1 MALARDLASRIS
13 SEPAHRCASIRDAL
27 VAEGL
32 YEASGDLRQGPIGPD
47 GRRPELAVATQWRI
61 APAPLVLSSR
71 DIQFFRSLG
80 AHLLAFYGAVNR
92 LYMESL
98 RGTQPAW
105 VAGYLDQGKPE
116 SLLTFS
122 RMKRF
127 RDALPAVIRPD
138 IIPTEA
144 GMVVTELDSVP
155 GGIGLTA
162 ALSRAYAAVDRAAPP
177 PDDHRP
183 SPPADLVGGADGM
196 LRGFESM
203 VRAAQG
209 GRPGVIAIV
218 VSDEARD
225 YRPEMAWVAARLR
238 EAGLDIRC
246 VEPRE
251 LRFTEEGLWL
261 DRDPVSLIY
270 RFFELFDLPNV
281 PKAELIMYAAKKD
294 LVQVTPPF
302 KPALEEKL
310 AFALFHHPRLA
321 PFWKAALGEERQ
333 AILGGLIPRTWVLD
347 PSPLPPSA
355 VIPNLRL
362 GDRAVADWRDL
373 AGASQRDR
381 RYVVKPSGFSEMA
394 WGSRGVSV
402 GHDMPQTEWSA
413 ALDKALQS
421 FPATPYVLQ
430 EFHKGRQFD
439 LSYHEAR
446 SGEVVAMPGRARLS
460 PYYFVADGKAELGG
474 ILATVCSLEKK
485 LIHGMR
491 DAIMV
496 PVAEASPKAE

>member
-1 MALARDLASRIS
+1 MALAPDLSSRTGPDLAHHCL
-13 SEPAHRCASIRDAL
+13 AIRDAL
-27 VAEGL
+27 VSDGL
-32 YEASGDLRQGPIGPD
+32 YEAPADLKQGPIGPMARQAAD
-47 GRRPELAVATQWRI
+47 QAVATQWRI
-61 APAPLVLSSR
+61 APAPLQLRSP
-71 DIQFFRSLG
+71 DIDFLRSLG
-80 AHLLAFYGAVNR
+80 PRLLAFYTALNR
-92 LYMESL
+92 LYLESL

-116 SLLTFS
+116 SLLTLS

-144 GMVVTELDSVP
+144 GMVITELDSVP

-162 ALSRAYAAVDRAAPP
+162 ALSRAYAAAD
-177 PDDHRP
+177 
-183 SPPADLVGGADGM
+183 PAMREALVGGPDGM
-196 LRGFESM
+196 VQGFGGM
-203 VRAAQG
+203 LRAAQG
-209 GRPGVIAIV
+209 GRAGAIAIV
-218 VSDEARD
+218 VSEEARD
-225 YRPEMAWVAARLR
+225 YRPEMTWLAARLR
-238 EAGLDIRC
+238 EVGMDVHC
-246 VEPRE
+246 VEPQA
-251 LRFTEEGLWL
+251 LRFTEDGLRL
-261 DRDPVSLIY
+261 ASPERPVALIY

-281 PKAELIMYAAKKD
+281 PKADLVTYAAKKD

-302 KPALEEKL
+302 KPALEEKM
-310 AFALFHHPRLA
+310 AFALFHHPLLA
-321 PFWKAALGEERQ
+321 PFWKRELGEETQ
-333 AILGGLIPRTWVLD
+333 AALDGLLPRTWLLD
-347 PSPLPPSA
+347 PRPLPPSA

-373 AGASQRDR
+373 AGASQRSR

-402 GHDMPQTEWSA
+402 GHDMPQTEWAA

-421 FPATPYVLQ
+421 FATTPYVLQ

-439 LSYHEAR
+439 MAYYDAR
-446 SGEVVAMPGRARLS
+446 SQEVAPMPGRARLS

-496 PVAEASPKAE
+496 PVAAAAGE

>member
-1 MALARDLASRIS
+1 MALAPDLSSRTGS
-13 SEPAHRCASIRDAL
+13 DLAHRCLAIRDAL
-27 VAEGL
+27 VSDGL
-32 YEASGDLRQGPIGPD
+32 YEAPADLKQGPIGPA
-47 GRRPELAVATQWRI
+47 GRRTEEQAVATQWRI
-61 APAPLVLSSR
+61 APAPLPLPPR
-71 DIQFFRSLG
+71 DIAFLRSLG
-80 AHLLAFYGAVNR
+80 PRLLAFYTALNR
-92 LYMESL
+92 LYLESL
-98 RGTQPAW
+98 RGSQPAW

-144 GMVVTELDSVP
+144 GMVITELDSVP

-162 ALSRAYAAVDRAAPP
+162 ALSRAYAA
-177 PDDHRP
+177 
-183 SPPADLVGGADGM
+183 ADSAMRQALVGGPDGM
-196 LRGFESM
+196 VQGFGAM
-203 VRAAQG
+203 LRAALG
-209 GRPGVIAIV
+209 GTGGAIAIV
-218 VSDEARD
+218 VSEEARD
-225 YRPEMAWVAARLR
+225 YRPEMTWLAARLR
-238 EAGLDIRC
+238 EAGLDVHC

-251 LRFTEEGLWL
+251 LRFTEEELRL
-261 DRDPVSLIY
+261 TMPDRPVTLVY

-281 PKAELIMYAAKKD
+281 PKAELVLYAAKKTR
-294 LVQVTPPF
+294 VQVTPPF
-302 KPALEEKL
+302 KPALEEKM
-310 AFALFHHPRLA
+310 AFALFHHPLLA
-321 PFWKAALGEERQ
+321 PFWKHELGEETQ
-333 AILGGLIPRTWVLD
+333 AILGGLLPRTWVLD
-347 PSPLPPSA
+347 PRPLPPSA

-381 RYVVKPSGFSEMA
+381 RYVIKPSGFSELA

-402 GHDMPQTEWSA
+402 GHDLPQTEWSA

-421 FPATPYVLQ
+421 FATTPYVLQ

-439 LSYHEAR
+439 MAYYDTR
-446 SGEVVAMPGRARLS
+446 SQDVVPMPGRARLS

-496 PVAEASPKAE
+496 PCSQAMNAE